1 MQSIFIREEKRGRV
15 GHRGGGVGAV
25 KKSGFFSP
33 RTKTIQGLE
42 LEPGNFLAPLPDAN

>member
-1 MQSIFIREEKRGRV
+1 M

-25 KKSGFFSP
+25 KKNGFSFPS
-33 RTKTIQGLE
+33 TKTVQGLE